1 MEKVALSEFA
11 LVKLAQEILDIN
23 ATLLPHIA
31 FWIGDQPGQ
40 YFLKSEVLLM
50 IINNELGQWLGS
62 TNIRLGK

>member
-40 YFLKSEVLLM
+40 YFFKKWSSLNDNK
-50 IINNELGQWLGS
+50 
-62 TNIRLGK
+62 